1 MDPVFNRQCCDVGVM
16 DKVPGGMPGP
26 YSPAKM
32 RRVCGPLTQK
42 DKRW

>member
-1 MDPVFNRQCCDVGVM
+1 MDSMFNRQCRDVGIM
-16 DKVPGGMPGP
+16 DKVTGDMTGP

-32 RRVCGPLTQK
+32 RRVCGPLTKK